1 MGRIYPK
8 IIISFK
14 FSDQTF
20 ASLVV
25 VFFSKNISDEL
36 MLSILTVLWAAVERI
51 ASLSSL
57 LLTKGDP
64 QFTTIFSFPCES
76 SKDKELA

>member
-1 MGRIYPK
+1 
-8 IIISFK
+8 
-14 FSDQTF
+14 
-20 ASLVV
+20 
-25 VFFSKNISDEL
+25 

-64 QFTTIFSFPCES
+64 QFTTIFSFHES
-76 SKDKELA
+76 SKDNELVGFFYTGVPQSIISVKRFSFIL